1 MNFKKIISLLLIFV
15 FVFALFSCE
24 KEKVQYK
31 NTSFA
36 YFDTVTT
43 IIGYETSEKEFT
55 RVSGEA
61 VKLLGEYHRLY
72 DIYNEYE
79 GIVNI
84 CTLNKLVDGEHQT
97 LKVDKRI
104 IDMLLYAKEMYNKT
118 NGKMN
123 IAMGSVLSIWHDYR
137 TAGID
142 NPSKAELPPM
152 ELLEEAALHT
162 DINNLIID
170 EENSTVYIAD
180 PKMTLD
186 VGAVAKGYA
195 VEMVA
200 RYLQEMGKTNYVVNV
215 GGNIRTTGVKANGEK
230 WQAGVESPD
239 QDGSYIAYIE
249 LDDQASVTSGSYQRY
264 YTAVVS
270 AKCSKCQWVY
280 DQNLGIPELE
290 IEPGTPPSSL
300 GTAVKC
306 PLCDARLRRTSKQ
319 LHHIID
325 SETLMPAEGF
335 LSVSLICENSADGD
349 CLSTALFCMS
359 LEDGMTLVNSLGG
372 VEALWVTKDGEI
384 HYSDN
389 YKDYCYK

>member
-1 MNFKKIISLLLIFV
+1 MNLKKIISLLLIFV
-15 FVFALFSCE
+15 FIFALSSCK

-43 IIGYETSEKEFT
+43 VIGFEASEKEFT
-55 RVSGEA
+55 RVSGEV

-84 CTLNKLVDGEHQT
+84 CTLNKLVDGEHQKLT
-97 LKVDKRI
+97 VDSKI

-123 IAMGSVLSIWHDYR
+123 VAMGSVLSIWHDYR
-137 TAGID
+137 TAGLD
-142 NPSKAELPPM
+142 DPSKAELPPM
-152 ELLEEAALHT
+152 DLLKEASLHT

-200 RYLQEMGKTNYVVNV
+200 KYLKELGKNDYVLNV
-215 GGNIRTTGVKANGEK
+215 GGNIRTTGVKATGEK
-230 WQAGVESPD
+230 WKAGVESPD
-239 QDGSYIAYIE
+239 EDGSYIAYIE

-264 YTAVVS
+264 YSAVVS
-270 AKCSKCQWVY
+270 AKCSKCQWAY
-280 DQNLGIPELE
+280 DQELGIPELG
-290 IEPGTPPSSL
+290 IEPDTPPSSL
-300 GTAVKC
+300 GTAIKC

-325 SETLMPAEGF
+325 PTTLMPAEGF
-335 LSVSLICENSADGD
+335 LSVSLICESSADGD

-359 LEDGMTLVNSLGG
+359 LEDGMKLVDSLEG
-372 VEALWVTKDGEI
+372 VEALWVTDDGEI
-384 HYSDN
+384 HYSKN

>member
-1 MNFKKIISLLLIFV
+1 MNLKKIISLLLIFV

-43 IIGYETSEKEFT
+43 IIGFETSEKEFT

-152 ELLEEAALHT
+152 ELLKEAALHT

-325 SETLMPAEGF
+325 SETLMPAAYMNGVTV
-335 LSVSLICENSADGD
+335 LCQNSGMAD
-349 CLSTALFCMS
+349 CLSTGLFCMS
-359 LEDGMTLVNSLGG
+359 AEEGMALVEGMEG
-372 VEALWVTKDGEI
+372 VEACWQLTDGTIKYSAGFKDRLL
-384 HYSDN
+384 
-389 YKDYCYK
+389 

>member
-43 IIGYETSEKEFT
+43 IIGFETSEKEFT

-84 CTLNKLVDGEHQT
+84 CTLNKLVDGEHQK

-137 TAGID
+137 TEGLD
-142 NPSKAELPPM
+142 NPGAAKLPPM
-152 ELLEEAALHT
+152 ELLKEAALHT
-162 DINNLIID
+162 DINDLIID

-200 RYLQEMGKTNYVVNV
+200 QYLQEMGKTNYVVNV
-215 GGNIRTTGVKANGEK
+215 GGNIRTTGVKASGEK

-239 QDGSYIAYIE
+239 EDGSYIAYIE

-280 DQNLGIPELE
+280 DQNLGIPELG

-335 LSVSLICENSADGD
+335 LSVSLICESSADGD

-372 VEALWVTKDGEI
+372 VEALWVTEDGEI

-389 YKDYCYK
+389 YKDYCYR

>member
-1 MNFKKIISLLLIFV
+1 MKLTKLTSLLLI
-15 FVFALFSCE
+15 AAILIPSLAGCK

-31 NTSFA
+31 NVSFA

-43 IIGYETSEKEFT
+43 IIGSETSEEKFAE
-55 RVSGEA
+55 VSSDA
-61 VKLLGEYHRLY
+61 LALLEEYHKLY
-72 DIYNEYE
+72 DIYNEYP
-79 GIVNI
+79 GIVNL
-84 CTLNKLVDGEHQT
+84 CTINKLVNGEHQKLT
-97 LKVDKRI
+97 VDSKI
-104 IDMLLYAKEMYNKT
+104 IDMLLYAKEMYEKT

-123 IAMGSVLSIWHDYR
+123 VAMGSVLSIWHDYR
-137 TAGID
+137 NEGID
-142 NPSKAELPPM
+142 EPWNAKLPPM
-152 ELLEEAALHT
+152 DILKEASLHT

-200 RYLQEMGKTNYVVNV
+200 KYLSELGKNNYVLNV
-215 GGNIRTTGVKANGEK
+215 GGNIRATGVKATGER
-230 WQAGVESPD
+230 WQAGVENPEGD
-239 QDGSYIAYIE
+239 EDNPYIAYIE
-249 LDDQASVTSGSYQRY
+249 LDNMASVTSGSYQRY
-264 YTAVVS
+264 YVVGG
-270 AKCSKCQWVY
+270 KRY
-280 DQNLGIPELE
+280 
-290 IEPGTPPSSL
+290 
-300 GTAVKC
+300 
-306 PLCDARLRRTSKQ
+306 
-319 LHHIID
+319 HHIID

-335 LSVSLICENSADGD
+335 LSVSLICESSADGD

-372 VEALWVTKDGEI
+372 VEALWVTEDGEI